1 MRLTAEQKLA
11 VRRERATLSVPQL
24 CEKYQVSRA
33 TIHRVLGGAGGQVAS
48 EKEMVVN
55 VPTFTLAEEKV
66 KEFSDVLSGGSKEEE
81 QPEREDPLRRRAEER
96 LAEHLFQSSQPR
108 GEPEPEPEPE
118 PERENPVE
126 RHAVLQRIMLNL
138 DNFAPMFPFI
148 HNKQEFVKSL
158 HGRTLA
164 DLKGIL
170 STMEQ
175 TRTTINL
182 ANQFKQTFLMVSKAT
197 EVLGSKFLKTD
208 GFTERLL
215 EQKEELNMIFREL
228 AIDYAPRFTFQ
239 TRPEVRL
246 GMLYAMTL
254 LQTDNANRLKDME
267 KRVAEKPVAEGTAAA
282 FADL

>member
-11 VRRERATLSVPQL
+11 VRRERATLNVPQL

-33 TIHRVLGGAGGQVAS
+33 TIHRILGGVVPGV

-55 VPTFTLAEEKV
+55 VPTFALAEESV
-66 KEFSDVLSGGSKEEE
+66 KEFSDVLSGGSKEER
-81 QPEREDPLRRRAEER
+81 PEKEDPLRRRAEER
-96 LAEHLFQSSQPR
+96 LAEHLFQSHTSEPR
-108 GEPEPEPEPE
+108 SEPEPDREPE

-158 HGRTLA
+158 HGRTLS
-164 DLKGIL
+164 DLKGVL

-208 GFTERLL
+208 GFTERLI